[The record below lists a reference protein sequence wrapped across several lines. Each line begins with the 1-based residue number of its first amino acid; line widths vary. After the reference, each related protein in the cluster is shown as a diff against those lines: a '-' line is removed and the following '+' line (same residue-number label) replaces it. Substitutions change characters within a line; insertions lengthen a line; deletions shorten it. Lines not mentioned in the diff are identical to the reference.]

1 MTATTGIVEPSVIY
15 GDPALGYLI
24 ADRQR
29 ITVQR
34 LDERYAELGLVAF
47 LFRMR
52 VGGDVMRPAA
62 FAKYLL

>member
-1 MTATTGIVEPSVIY
+1 MF
-15 GDPALGYLI
+15 GDPAIGYLV

-34 LDERYAELGLVAF
+34 LDERFAELGLVAF
-47 LFRMR
+47 IFKLR

>member
-1 MTATTGIVEPSVIY
+1 MTATTTAVDPSVMF
-15 GDPALGYLI
+15 GDPAIGYLV

-34 LDERYAELGLVAF
+34 LDERFAELGLVAF
-47 LFRMR
+47 IFKLR